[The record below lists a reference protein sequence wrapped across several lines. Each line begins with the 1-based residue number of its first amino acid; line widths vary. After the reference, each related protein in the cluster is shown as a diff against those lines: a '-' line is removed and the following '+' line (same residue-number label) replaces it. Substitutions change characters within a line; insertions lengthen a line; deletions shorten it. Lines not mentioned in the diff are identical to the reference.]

1 MSERGAFMM
10 DKCEAFAIRIIN
22 VYKFLLN
29 EKEGSVMS
37 KQLLRCGTSIGANM
51 AEAQEAISTPDFLS
65 KMFISLK
72 EASETLYWLRLLY
85 RTGYLSES
93 QYQSIYADAE
103 EIKKILTTS
112 AINAKLN
119 YQRSKASPQ

>member
-1 MSERGAFMM
+1 MM

-29 EKEGSVMS
+29 EKEESVMS